1 MKRSSMG
8 SDGSHQW
15 MTVQNSFRVVNI
27 TKSKRIIIVFT
38 PKLVTKSTYLPVMYK
53 CILIITEKTMQFN
66 GKDFKG
72 KLIIWCDVFSMEDHS
87 DKSNRW
93 LIVNIFQI
101 VVVDFEVRKTAIL
114 LIVLS
119 KGRKLLTFIAVDLVV
134 SLLSKTK
141 QTWKNIRIFTWKMSS
156 LTKMGLK
163 SSWKT
168 IHADLLVAGMIF
180 LVYMFLIF

>member
-72 KLIIWCDVFSMEDHS
+72 KKERKVREIIS
-87 DKSNRW
+87 
-93 LIVNIFQI
+93 
-101 VVVDFEVRKTAIL
+101 
-114 LIVLS
+114 
-119 KGRKLLTFIAVDLVV
+119 
-134 SLLSKTK
+134 
-141 QTWKNIRIFTWKMSS
+141 
-156 LTKMGLK
+156 
-163 SSWKT
+163 
-168 IHADLLVAGMIF
+168 
-180 LVYMFLIF
+180 